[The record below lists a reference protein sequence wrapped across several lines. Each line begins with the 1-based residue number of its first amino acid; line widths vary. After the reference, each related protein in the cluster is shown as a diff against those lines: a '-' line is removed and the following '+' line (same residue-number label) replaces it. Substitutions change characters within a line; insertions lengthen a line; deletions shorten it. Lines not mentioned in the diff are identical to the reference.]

1 LEVETLEKSP
11 PKRERHAPEVRRLEL
26 IEAGIRCL
34 QSKGIGGF
42 TIENIVKEAGVS
54 IGLISRYFAGRNGIL
69 AEVYEHLLAAIP
81 GLDPCD
87 STQIDNNIQTILKII
102 DDNFSSEIYSRNNFV
117 VWQSLYCEMHFNE
130 ELRAKSEVRSA
141 QYQKHLADYLQSIA
155 NARGLN
161 IDATKLASDFIALL
175 DGLWL
180 KWCLSNSAKPDEEKQ
195 SALNFLEKAIGPLN
209 TTKN

>member
-1 LEVETLEKSP
+1 
-11 PKRERHAPEVRRLEL
+11 
-26 IEAGIRCL
+26 
-34 QSKGIGGF
+34 
-42 TIENIVKEAGVS
+42 
-54 IGLISRYFAGRNGIL
+54 
-69 AEVYEHLLAAIP
+69 
-81 GLDPCD
+81 
-87 STQIDNNIQTILKII
+87 
-102 DDNFSSEIYSRNNFV
+102 
-117 VWQSLYCEMHFNE
+117 MHFNE

-161 IDATKLASDFIALL
+161 IDAKKLASDFIALL